1 MTNELFLYL
10 SANGYNRFGDQS
22 YLENAKKVSSV
33 FFDAPMT
40 NFCCRHGIGV
50 TASRP
55 CRYYHLTSLYSK
67 ELGNEELGR
76 AMERRVNCCHLHIFT
91 CLILLSLTDDCKN
104 NGQTTWIYNQGV
116 IASGLAQLYI
126 ATGNASLLDEA
137 ELTLDATI
145 AHKTQN
151 GILKESCDD
160 VAHSTCNQDQAM
172 FKGIWMKHLQYYLD
186 AVPGSV
192 SKYASF
198 IGAQESAVV
207 HYATGEGYAI
217 ENVWYGASQVCVD
230 VPRALC
236 THESCRVAPL
246 FRLSRR

>member
-1 MTNELFLYL
+1 
-10 SANGYNRFGDQS
+10 
-22 YLENAKKVSSV
+22 
-33 FFDAPMT
+33 
-40 NFCCRHGIGV
+40 
-50 TASRP
+50 
-55 CRYYHLTSLYSK
+55 
-67 ELGNEELGR
+67 
-76 AMERRVNCCHLHIFT
+76 
-91 CLILLSLTDDCKN
+91 
-104 NGQTTWIYNQGV
+104 
-116 IASGLAQLYI
+116 
-126 ATGNASLLDEA
+126 
-137 ELTLDATI
+137 
-145 AHKTQN
+145 
-151 GILKESCDD
+151 
-160 VAHSTCNQDQAM
+160 M